1 MSLRPARNYR
11 ALQRP
16 YTRKEYI
23 KSLPYSKINK
33 FDHGN
38 VHGDFD
44 YEVRLVADASF
55 QVRSNS
61 LEAARMTI
69 LAQLRK
75 KVPSDDY
82 YFFKVVPYPHHI
94 LRKHAMAGVHKAERL
109 QKGMRLAYGKPDGR
123 AAQIRRGSTILF
135 LRVNEEYL
143 DVARYCIRLA
153 KLKIPHMTRVEVV
166 RLNGGSKSQDQG
178 QEGA

>member
-11 ALQRP
+11 AIQRP

-23 KSLPYSKINK
+23 KSIPHSKISK

-38 VHGDFD
+38 LHGSFD

-55 QVRSNS
+55 QVRSNA
-61 LEAARMTI
+61 LEAARMAV

-75 KVPSDDY
+75 KIPSEGQ
-82 YFFKVVPYPHHI
+82 YFFKVIPYPHHI

-109 QKGMRLAYGKPDGR
+109 QKGMRLAFGKPDGR
-123 AAQIRRGSTILF
+123 AAQIRKGDVILF
-135 LRVNEEYL
+135 LRVNKEHLE
-143 DVARYCIRLA
+143 VSKYCMKMA

-166 RLNGGSKSQDQG
+166 KLNGGT
-178 QEGA
+178 QE

>member
-23 KSLPYSKINK
+23 KSIPYSKITK

-38 VHGDFD
+38 VHGKFE
-44 YEVRLVADASF
+44 YEVRIVAEASF
-55 QVRSNS
+55 QVRSNA
-61 LEAARMTI
+61 LEAARMTVI
-69 LAQLRK
+69 SQIRK
-75 KVPSDDY
+75 AVPSDEA

-109 QKGMRLAYGKPDGR
+109 QKGMRLAFGKPDAR
-123 AAQIRRGSTILF
+123 AAQIRRGDVIMF
-135 LRVNEEYL
+135 LRVNGQHLE
-143 DVARYCIRLA
+143 AAKYCMKLA
-153 KLKIPHMTRVEVV
+153 KLKIPYMTRIDVV
-166 RLNGGSKSQDQG
+166 KLDGAEGKDE
-178 QEGA
+178 EGA

>member
-38 VHGDFD
+38 VHGSFD

-55 QVRSNS
+55 QVRSNA
-61 LEAARMTI
+61 LESARMTI

-75 KVPSDDY
+75 KLPSDEY

-123 AAQIRRGSTILF
+123 AAQIRRGDTILF
-135 LRVNEEYL
+135 LRVGEEYL
-143 DVARYCIRLA
+143 DVARYCVKLA

-166 RLNGGSKSQDQG
+166 KLDGKAESKG

>member
-23 KSLPYSKINK
+23 KSIPYSKITK

-44 YEVRLVADASF
+44 YEVRLVANASF
-55 QVRSNS
+55 QVRSNA
-61 LEAARMTI
+61 LESARMTI
-69 LAQLRK
+69 LSQLRK
-75 KVPSDDY
+75 RLPGSEY
-82 YFFKVVPYPHHI
+82 YFFKIVPYPHHI

-109 QKGMRLAYGKPDGR
+109 QKGMRLAFGKPDGR
-123 AAQIRRGSTILF
+123 AAQLRTGDVILF
-135 LRVNEEYL
+135 VRVKEEHL
-143 DVARYCIRLA
+143 DVAKYVVKLA
-153 KLKIPHMTRVEVV
+153 KLKIPHMTKIEIVK
-166 RLNGGSKSQDQG
+166 LDGSESGKA
-178 QEGA
+178 EE

>member
-23 KSLPYSKINK
+23 KSIPYSKINK

-55 QVRSNS
+55 QVRSNA

-75 KVPSDDY
+75 RTTSDEH
-82 YFFKVVPYPHHI
+82 YFFKIVPYPHHI

-109 QKGMRLAYGKPDGR
+109 QKGMRLAFGKPDGR
-123 AAQIRRGSTILF
+123 AAQIRKGDTILF
-135 LRVNEEYL
+135 IRVNEEHL
-143 DVARYCIRLA
+143 DVAKYCVKLA
-153 KLKIPHMTRVEVV
+153 KLKIPHMTKVEVV
-166 RLNGGSKSQDQG
+166 KLDGKA
-178 QEGA
+178 EG

>member
-23 KSLPYSKINK
+23 KSIPYSKINK

-55 QVRSNS
+55 QVRSNA

-75 KVPSDDY
+75 RTPSDEH
-82 YFFKVVPYPHHI
+82 YFFKIVPYPHHI

-109 QKGMRLAYGKPDGR
+109 QKGMRLAFGKPDGR
-123 AAQIRRGSTILF
+123 AAQIRKGETILF
-135 LRVNEEYL
+135 IRVKEEHL
-143 DVARYCIRLA
+143 DVAKYCVKLA
-153 KLKIPHMTRVEVV
+153 KLKIPHMTKVEVV
-166 RLNGGSKSQDQG
+166 KLDGKA
-178 QEGA
+178 EG

>member
-23 KSLPYSKINK
+23 KSIPYSKITK

-38 VHGDFD
+38 VHGKFE
-44 YEVRLVADASF
+44 YEVRMVAEASF
-55 QVRSNS
+55 QVRSNA

-69 LAQLRK
+69 MSQIRK
-75 KVPSDDY
+75 AIPSEEA

-109 QKGMRLAYGKPDGR
+109 QKGMRLAFGKPDAR
-123 AAQIRRGSTILF
+123 AAQIRRGDVIMF
-135 LRVNEEYL
+135 IRVNRQHLEI
-143 DVARYCIRLA
+143 AKYCMKLA
-153 KLKIPHMTRVEVV
+153 KLKIPYMTRIDIV
-166 RLNGGSKSQDQG
+166 RLNGTEGEDE
-178 QEGA
+178 EGA